1 MPSMTNSA
9 SQSSCVTRLVEDIDS
24 FLTLAPEW
32 NALTARRAE
41 PGAWYQFDWYRCWWE
56 SFGKAADLKLICIY
70 RDDNLTAVAPLI
82 LVRMR
87 LKGFNFR
94 VLKFIENGI
103 TPRSEFIGQALG
115 ADEVAAIWNA
125 VLDFSSQWDFMLLSN
140 VAHTGPTLKLLRDH
154 VANNNIRHVELGDR
168 SSPYIRLD
176 IGWEGVRSGLGK
188 RLKRNLSN
196 ARNRLERAGGFTV
209 ETCATPDEITRGLEQ
224 AIAISRKSW
233 KGRLGKD
240 MAGNRQRLEFYQQIA
255 RAYTDDGRV
264 RIWLLRHRD
273 QAIAF
278 EYALIDRDHLL
289 LLAIDYDQDFSV
301 FSPGTLLRSLVLEQ
315 LVDSGLS
322 CYDFSGTNYDYK
334 LHWTRNVR
342 PHSQFWIFHDGLKSR
357 LLYFMKSR
365 ILPALENRRQ
375 APKPTASD
383 DGIVE

>member
-1 MPSMTNSA
+1 MLSMTDSA
-9 SQSSCVTRLVEDIDS
+9 TQSSCTTKLIEDAAS
-24 FLTLAPEW
+24 FLALAPEW
-32 NALTARRAE
+32 NAMAARRTE
-41 PGAWYQFDWYRCWWE
+41 PGAWYRFDWFRCWWDA
-56 SFGKAADLKLICIY
+56 FGKTADLKLICSY
-70 RDDNLTAVAPLI
+70 RDGRLTAVAPLM

-103 TPRSEFIGQALG
+103 TPRSEFIGEALG
-115 ADEVAAIWNA
+115 TDEVAAVWRA
-125 VLDFSSQWDFMLLSN
+125 ALEFAPQWDFMLLNN
-140 VAHTGPTLKLLRDH
+140 VAHTGPTIQLLRDH
-154 VANNNIRHVELGDR
+154 LARNRIRHVELDDR
-168 SSPYIRLD
+168 FSPYIRLD
-176 IGWEGVRSGLGK
+176 NGREAVRSGMGK

-209 ETCATPDEITRGLEQ
+209 ETCAVPDEIARGLEQ

-240 MAGNRQRLEFYQQIA
+240 MGGTRQRLEFYSQIA
-255 RAYTDDGRV
+255 QAFMHDGRV

-278 EYALIDRDHLL
+278 EYALIDRGHLL
-289 LLAIDYDQDFSV
+289 LLAIDYDQDFAE

-315 LVDSGLS
+315 LVDTGLS
-322 CYDFSGTNYDYK
+322 YYDFSGTNYDYK

-365 ILPALENRRQ
+365 ILPALEKRKQ
-375 APKPTASD
+375 ALKPMASD
-383 DGIVE
+383 DGVVE